1 MRRPFI
7 HLIVWLACGHG
18 APVLG
23 VETASADSAG
33 LHAGDDLSQVRQ
45 IRARKLVRKYYG
57 REMTM
62 VLSSGELKVGRLRT
76 LHQHRFILFNTDSG
90 GHATRSLLPKWTA
103 SSCVRAPTE
112 VLLSGITAL
121 GVGALAAGVLALT
134 GSVDAAGVVM
144 VGGLGAAIGGSL
156 GWRTFHRDT
165 IISLE

>member
-90 GHATRSLLPKWTA
+90 DTLQVPTSKVDRVIL
-103 SSCVRAPTE
+103 RAGPTE